1 MGADVARL
9 RGVADV
15 AAVLLDHHAVVYVR
29 HVTNDSSGHRPGKLI
44 GEFEQVYYW
53 FRRWSIDGTWE
64 RLRTPNCGSGYG
76 VGWAETRSLALE

>member
-1 MGADVARL
+1 MDADVARL

-44 GEFEQVYYW
+44 GDLEQVYY
-53 FRRWSIDGTWE
+53 
-64 RLRTPNCGSGYG
+64 
-76 VGWAETRSLALE
+76 